1 MMNTLLKA
9 QAVLN
14 LLVEKREEAVPAVG
28 MKR

>member
-14 LLVEKREEAVPAVG
+14 LLLEKQEEAVPAVG